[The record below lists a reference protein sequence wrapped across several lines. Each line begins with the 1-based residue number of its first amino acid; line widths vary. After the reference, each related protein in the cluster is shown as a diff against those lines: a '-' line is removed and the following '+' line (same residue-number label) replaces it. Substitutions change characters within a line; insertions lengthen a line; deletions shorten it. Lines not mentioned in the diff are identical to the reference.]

1 MSLSK
6 NRIYFAFFMIYYT
19 ISIFDAL
26 FIIYIPLYYLN
37 ILNVNR
43 VELSFIQGLT
53 YLTLFVTP
61 LLGFLYDKYIKK
73 EIQSKMIIYLSC
85 ITLCSSFLIF
95 IFFKEILLLYGIF
108 VFIYFFSKSLIKTGM
123 SSLFL
128 SAVKE
133 SKNIKL
139 TLILL
144 VNTAT
149 IVGYLGVSLIFNFN
163 VLNIN
168 SLKFWNMFFIIG
180 WVFSLPIIIVVGILT
195 KKVQFF
201 NENINIENKSI
212 NNFEFNLNRYE
223 IILMGVIYFSCILA
237 TSDLLIS
244 YPLSSWIF
252 DKFNETGFRIYT
264 SLYFVFILC
273 SIFGLY
279 IANLL
284 CKKYNEKKVMVIF
297 VYLYATLLFPITI
310 SNFPM
315 FMILNSFL
323 SIIGY
328 IITVAYTSLIT
339 DFSNKGKYRTFKY
352 QFLQTSSSIAS
363 TLYIPLGI
371 LYFGIITV
379 ETLIII
385 SSILIGISGIFILS
399 TFPIDK
405 IIDQKKKEIIIEEII
420 DILS

>member
-6 NRIYFAFFMIYYT
+6 NRIYCGFFMIYYT

-43 VELSFIQGLT
+43 IELSFIQSLT

-73 EIQSKMIIYLSC
+73 EIQSKMILYLSC
-85 ITLCSSFLIF
+85 ITLCCSFLIF

-108 VFIYFFSKSLIKTGM
+108 VFIYFFSKSLIRTGM

-128 SAVKE
+128 SLVKE

-168 SLKFWNMFFIIG
+168 SLKFWNIFFLIG
-180 WVFSLPIIIVVGILT
+180 WVFSLPIIILIGFFI

-212 NNFEFNLNRYE
+212 NNIEINLSKYE
-223 IILMGVIYFSCILA
+223 IVLIGVIYISYILA
-237 TSDLLIS
+237 LSDLLIS
-244 YPLSSWIF
+244 YLLSSWIF
-252 DKFNETGFRIYT
+252 DKFNEMGFRIYS
-264 SLYFVFILC
+264 SLYFVFIIC

-323 SIIGY
+323 SIIAY
-328 IITVAYTSLIT
+328 IITVSYTSLIT
-339 DFSNKGKYRTFKY
+339 DFSNKGKYKTFKY
-352 QFLQTSSSIAS
+352 QFLQSSSSLAS
-363 TLYIPLGI
+363 TLYIPLGT

-379 ETLIII
+379 ETLIIM

-405 IIDQKKKEIIIEEII
+405 IIDQRKKEIIIEETI
-420 DILS
+420 DVIS

>member
-1 MSLSK
+1 
-6 NRIYFAFFMIYYT
+6 MIYYT

-43 VELSFIQGLT
+43 FELSFVQSLT

-73 EIQSKMIIYLSC
+73 EIQSKMILYLSC
-85 ITLCSSFLIF
+85 ITLCCSFLIF

-108 VFIYFFSKSLIKTGM
+108 VFIYFFSKSLIRTGM

-128 SAVKE
+128 SLVKE

-168 SLKFWNMFFIIG
+168 SLKFWNIFFLIG
-180 WVFSLPIIIVVGILT
+180 WVFSLPIIILIGFFI

-201 NENINIENKSI
+201 NENINLKNKSI
-212 NNFEFNLNRYE
+212 NNIEINLTKYE
-223 IILMGVIYFSCILA
+223 IVLMGVIYISYILA
-237 TSDLLIS
+237 LSDLLIS

-252 DKFNETGFRIYT
+252 DKFNEMGFRIYS
-264 SLYFVFILC
+264 SLYFVFIIC

-323 SIIGY
+323 SIIAY

-339 DFSNKGKYRTFKY
+339 DFSNKGKYKTFKY
-352 QFLQTSSSIAS
+352 QFLQSSSSLAS
-363 TLYIPLGI
+363 TLYIPLGT

-379 ETLIII
+379 ETLIIM

-405 IIDQKKKEIIIEEII
+405 IIDQRKKEIIIEETI
-420 DILS
+420 DVIS

>member
-1 MSLSK
+1 
-6 NRIYFAFFMIYYT
+6 MIYYT

-363 TLYIPLGI
+363 TLYIPLGT

-405 IIDQKKKEIIIEEII
+405 IIDQRKKEIIIEEII

>member
-6 NRIYFAFFMIYYT
+6 NRIYFGFFMIYYT

-43 VELSFIQGLT
+43 VKLSFIQSLT

-73 EIQSKMIIYLSC
+73 EIQSKMILYLSC

-108 VFIYFFSKSLIKTGM
+108 VFIYFFSKSLIRTGM

-128 SAVKE
+128 SMVKE
-133 SKNIKL
+133 SKDIKL

-168 SLKFWNMFFIIG
+168 SLNFWNIFFLIG
-180 WVFSLPIIIVVGILT
+180 WVFSLPIIIVIGFFI

-201 NENINIENKSI
+201 NENINIENESI
-212 NNFEFNLNRYE
+212 NNIEFNLSKYE

-252 DKFNETGFRIYT
+252 NKFNETGFRIYS
-264 SLYFVFILC
+264 SLYFVFIIC

-284 CKKYNEKKVMVIF
+284 CNKYNEKKVMVIF
-297 VYLYATLLFPITI
+297 LYLYAALLFPITI

-323 SIIGY
+323 SIIAY

-339 DFSNKGKYRTFKY
+339 DFSNKGKYKTFKY
-352 QFLQTSSSIAS
+352 QFLQSSSSLAS
-363 TLYIPLGI
+363 TLYIPLGT

-405 IIDQKKKEIIIEEII
+405 IIDQRKKEIKIEETI
-420 DILS
+420 DVIS